1 MKRLFPGLHTE
12 KSRETDFLE
21 GIFLVRVDRA
31 YYRWH
36 PQKPFFIL
44 SFTVL
49 EPEDMASR
57 KIAGRLYC
65 TEKSLWKLNWFL
77 RDFGYDPDL
86 LGRDEVDEKALL
98 GLTGI
103 LRTTRKAFAGRMFL
117 NLEAFA
123 PSSEWEF
130 ITKDAR
136 EGVLPGGSDDLQLHA
151 D

>member
-1 MKRLFPGLHTE
+1 MKRHFPSLHVE
-12 KSRETDFLE
+12 PAQADEFLE

-49 EPEDMASR
+49 EPKEFTSR

-65 TEKSLWKLNWFL
+65 TQKSLWKLNWFL

-86 LGRDEVDEKALL
+86 LGRDEVDERALP

-103 LRTTRKAFAGRMFL
+103 LRTTRKSFAGRTFL
-117 NLEAFA
+117 NLDVFA
-123 PSSEWEF
+123 PSSEWKF
-130 ITKDAR
+130 LSKDAR
-136 EGVLPGGSDDLQLHA
+136 EGVVAGGSNDVQLHT

>member
-49 EPEDMASR
+49 EPKDMASR

-130 ITKDAR
+130 ITKGAR